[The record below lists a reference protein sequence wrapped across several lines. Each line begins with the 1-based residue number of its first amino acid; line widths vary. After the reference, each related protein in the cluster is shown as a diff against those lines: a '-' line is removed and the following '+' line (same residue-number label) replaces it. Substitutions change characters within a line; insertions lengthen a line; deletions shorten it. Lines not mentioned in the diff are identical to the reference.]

1 VGTVTSQDRIAV
13 FFHPAVLG
21 HDTGRGFFETPPSAL
36 LEIAEPHPENAARLV
51 NMKAVLERGPIAES
65 LDWFEGRAATRAELL
80 LFHDAAYLDSLAALK
95 GEGRHW
101 VTGTTPFAPGSHQ
114 AVLAAAGTT
123 LAAADHVWSG
133 QGRIAYALVR
143 PPGHHAQ
150 PAQADGYCFVNNI
163 GVAVE
168 AARQKGL
175 RRTAVIDWDVHHGN
189 GTQEGFYAD
198 RDILTVSLH
207 MDHGAWGPSHPQS
220 GGAEEIGEGAG
231 TGANLN
237 IPLPMGAGD
246 GRYLGAFDLQVAP
259 ALRRHKPELIVIAA
273 GQDASQF
280 DPNGRQ
286 CVTMAG
292 FNALGRR
299 ARALAE
305 ELCGGRLVLVQE
317 GGYAP
322 SYAAYCLHATLD
334 GVLGRECSIK
344 DPIAYLPDDRGDRS
358 AIRSPIE

>member
-1 VGTVTSQDRIAV
+1 VTSQDRIAV
-13 FFHPAVLG
+13 FFHPAVLD
-21 HDTGRGFFETPPSAL
+21 HDTGRGFFETRPSAL
-36 LEIAEPHPENAARLV
+36 LELAEPHPENAARLV
-51 NMKAVLERGPIAES
+51 NMKAVLERGPIAEH
-65 LDWFEGRAATRAELL
+65 LDWVEGRPATRAELL
-80 LFHDAAYLDSLAALK
+80 LFHDAAYLDSLAALE
-95 GEGRHW
+95 GEERHW

-123 LAAADHVWSG
+123 VAAADHVWSG
-133 QGRIAYALVR
+133 HDKIAYALVR

-150 PAQADGYCFVNNI
+150 PAQADGYCFINNI
-163 GVAVE
+163 GVAIE
-168 AARQKGL
+168 AARQNGL
-175 RRTAVIDWDVHHGN
+175 RRAAVIDWDVHHGN
-189 GTQEGFYAD
+189 GTQQGFYAD
-198 RDILTVSLH
+198 PDILTVSLH

-246 GRYLGAFDLQVAP
+246 GRYLEAFDLQVAP
-259 ALRRHKPELIVIAA
+259 ALRRHKPELIVVAA

-334 GVLGRECSIK
+334 GVLGRSCSLK
-344 DPIAYLPDDRGDRS
+344 DPIAYLPDPAAGKR
-358 AIRSPIE
+358 